1 MKKRLFKLI
10 ILISISFVFLISTF
24 LLFDL
29 AKYDSSY
36 INRSSLTFS
45 VNNLNSHHAKKI
57 YKNYID
63 FYNYIK
69 FKTFK
74 NSKKIYQV
82 KKKSLRENLPKIKV
96 LHGKKSNFINGKKIK
111 EIEKNF
117 SNWTRSH
124 GGFSSMRFS
133 SLEKINGRDPNI
145 AILNQ
150 ERAVNKKA
158 CCKFNFLS

>member
-36 INRSSLTFS
+36 INRNSLTFS

-82 KKKSLRENLPKIKV
+82 EKKSLRENLPKKKFYMVKKV
-96 LHGKKSNFINGKKIK
+96 ILLMEKK
-111 EIEKNF
+111 
-117 SNWTRSH
+117 
-124 GGFSSMRFS
+124 
-133 SLEKINGRDPNI
+133 
-145 AILNQ
+145 
-150 ERAVNKKA
+150 
-158 CCKFNFLS
+158 